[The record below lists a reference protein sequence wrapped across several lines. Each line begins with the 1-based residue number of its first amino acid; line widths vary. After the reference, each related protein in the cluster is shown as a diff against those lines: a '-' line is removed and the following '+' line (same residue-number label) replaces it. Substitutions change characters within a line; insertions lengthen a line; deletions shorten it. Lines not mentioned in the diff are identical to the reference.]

1 MTEILLKKAKTCKSS
16 ICVVNCLFNR
26 VFFFFF
32 CGCYQQYFY
41 FRVQLYDNIQL
52 SPEER
57 AQKTVAVKSVDHSAG
72 GTKAVMDFTASA
84 IAVMENEGKVRVGIK
99 RTGRMDIPVTIQ

>member
-1 MTEILLKKAKTCKSS
+1 M
-16 ICVVNCLFNR
+16 
-26 VFFFFF
+26 
-32 CGCYQQYFY
+32 
-41 FRVQLYDNIQL
+41 
-52 SPEER
+52 
-57 AQKTVAVKSVDHSAG
+57 KSVDHSAG